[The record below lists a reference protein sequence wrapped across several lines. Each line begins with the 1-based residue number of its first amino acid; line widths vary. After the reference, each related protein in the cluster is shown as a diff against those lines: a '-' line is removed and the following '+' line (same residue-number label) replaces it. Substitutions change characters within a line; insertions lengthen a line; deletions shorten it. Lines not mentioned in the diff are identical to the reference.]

1 MSKDFSFELK
11 KTSSNSRARLG
22 EITTAH
28 GKIQTPIFMP
38 VGTSGS
44 VKSLNQ
50 NQLIDIQAQI
60 ILGNTYHLYLRPG
73 TSLLEKA
80 GGLHKFINWDRP
92 LLTDS
97 GGFQVWSLQ
106 EIRKI
111 TEAGVEFRS
120 HIDGSK
126 HLFTPEAVMEHQR
139 KIGADI
145 IMAFDECTPYPA
157 TEKEVLHSLQFTQNW
172 TERAVEWLEQNP
184 ALYGYEQAF
193 FGIVQGGMY
202 KEFRQKAIEHL
213 IPLDLPGYAL
223 GGLSVGE
230 PAEIMYQVADYCTP
244 ILPENKPRY
253 VMGVGTP
260 INLLELIER
269 GVDMFDCVMPSRN
282 ARNGMVYTSVGI
294 LSYKAAMHAEKL
306 NEPLD
311 PNCSCYTCKN
321 YSKAYLRH
329 LFQSKEL
336 LAYQLAT
343 LHNLHFYLNLM
354 EQAREHIA
362 AGTFETW
369 KKAQVE
375 ILGKRVQ

>member
-1 MSKDFSFELK
+1 
-11 KTSSNSRARLG
+11 
-22 EITTAH
+22 
-28 GKIQTPIFMP
+28 
-38 VGTSGS
+38 
-44 VKSLNQ
+44 
-50 NQLIDIQAQI
+50 
-60 ILGNTYHLYLRPG
+60 
-73 TSLLEKA
+73 
-80 GGLHKFINWDRP
+80 
-92 LLTDS
+92 
-97 GGFQVWSLQ
+97 
-106 EIRKI
+106 
-111 TEAGVEFRS
+111 
-120 HIDGSK
+120 
-126 HLFTPEAVMEHQR
+126 
-139 KIGADI
+139 
-145 IMAFDECTPYPA
+145 
-157 TEKEVLHSLQFTQNW
+157 
-172 TERAVEWLEQNP
+172 
-184 ALYGYEQAF
+184 
-193 FGIVQGGMY
+193 MY

-306 NEPLD
+306 DEPLD